1 MLQIEKQEKYKKF
14 LVSDFLYD
22 EYFQD
27 WVMRPDLEMNR
38 FWEQWLRENPEKNAI
53 ITAAKAILSN
63 LDFKV
68 DRPAPGRAEQ
78 SLGRTLT
85 VIDTLKSKPAK
96 SFVVSLSN
104 MWRFA
109 ALFMLVVGIGVLVYF
124 KSAIKSTHELSTAY
138 GKIDTLF
145 LPDQSS
151 VVLNANSVL
160 RYNKK
165 WQKNNPRE
173 LWLKGEA
180 FFNIKHINAGKQIEP
195 YERFLVHV
203 EDATIEV
210 LGTTFNV
217 RERRGKT
224 EIVLEKGSVKV
235 SFMNHLQPDVIMNP
249 GDLLVID
256 PSAKEKVINTT
267 TNPDNYS
274 AWTKKQLLLTNP
286 TLSEIVNYLE
296 DTYGKKIILRD
307 PKLAYK
313 RVNGPILLDSLDD
326 ALFVISTVLN
336 VSITE
341 EGNTLVVLPK

>member
-1 MLQIEKQEKYKKF
+1 MENQEKYKKF

-27 WVMRPDLEMNR
+27 WVMRPNLEMNR
-38 FWEQWLRENPEKNAI
+38 FWEQWLRQNPEKEAI
-53 ITAAKAILSN
+53 ITAAKNILSN
-63 LDFKV
+63 FDFKV
-68 DRPAPGRAEQ
+68 NQPAPERAKQ
-78 SLGRTLT
+78 SLEKTLT
-85 VIDTLKSKPAK
+85 VIDALKVSKPAK
-96 SFVVSLSN
+96 GLVVSISK

-109 ALFMLVVGIGVLVYF
+109 ALFMLVIGIGALFYF
-124 KSAIKSTHELSTAY
+124 QSAIKGTNEVSTAY

-151 VVLNANSVL
+151 VVLNANSNL

-180 FFNIKHINAGKQIEP
+180 FFNVKHINAGKQIEP
-195 YERFLVHV
+195 YGRFLVHV

-210 LGTTFNV
+210 LGTSFNV

-224 EIVLEKGSVKV
+224 EIVLQMGSVKV
-235 SFMNHLQPDVIMNP
+235 SFTNHLRADVIMKP
-249 GDLLVID
+249 GDLLIID
-256 PSAKEKVINTT
+256 PSVKEKVIATR
-267 TNPDNYS
+267 TNPDDYA
-274 AWTKKQLLLTNP
+274 AWTKNRLLLTNP
-286 TLSEIVNYLE
+286 TLREIVNYLE
-296 DTYGKKIILRD
+296 DTYGKKFILRD

-341 EGNTLVVLPK
+341 EGNALVILPK

>member
-1 MLQIEKQEKYKKF
+1 MEKQEKYKKF
-14 LVSDFLYD
+14 SVSDFLYD

-27 WVMRPDLEMNR
+27 WVMRPDPETDR
-38 FWEQWLRENPEKNAI
+38 FWEQWLKQNPEKEAI
-53 ITAAKAILSN
+53 VAVARNMLSS

-68 DRPAPGRAEQ
+68 NRPAPGRAEQ
-78 SLGRTLT
+78 SLEKTLT
-85 VIDTLKSKPAK
+85 VIDALKSKPAK
-96 SFVVSLSN
+96 GLVASISKIG
-104 MWRFA
+104 RFA
-109 ALFMLVVGIGVLVYF
+109 ALFILVIGAGVLVYL
-124 KSAIKSTHELSTAY
+124 KTPVKGLNEVSTAY
-138 GKIDTLF
+138 GKIDTLL
-145 LPDQSS
+145 LPDQSL
-151 VVLNANSVL
+151 VVLNAHSTL

-173 LWLKGEA
+173 LWLTGEA
-180 FFNIKHINAGKQIEP
+180 FFTVRHINAGKQIEP
-195 YERFLVHV
+195 YERFLVHL

-210 LGTTFNV
+210 LGTAFNV

-224 EIVLEKGSVKV
+224 EIALQTGSVKV
-235 SFMNHLQPDVIMNP
+235 SFTSHLPPVIMNP

-256 PSAKEKVINTT
+256 LSAKEKVTRTT
-267 TNPDNYS
+267 KNPDNYS
-274 AWTKKQLLLTNP
+274 AWTKKRLFLTNP
-286 TLSEIVNYLE
+286 TLREIVNYLE

-341 EGNTLVVLPK
+341 EGNTLVVRPK

>member
-1 MLQIEKQEKYKKF
+1 MDKQEKYKKY

-38 FWEQWLRENPEKNAI
+38 FWEQWLSQNPEKEAI
-53 ITAAKAILSN
+53 VTAARNILSS

-68 DRPAPGRAEQ
+68 NQPDPERAKQ
-78 SLGRTLT
+78 SLEKTLT
-85 VIDTLKSKPAK
+85 VIDILTVSKPANAP
-96 SFVVSLSN
+96 VVSIGK
-104 MWRFA
+104 MWKFA
-109 ALFMLVVGIGVLVYF
+109 ALFILVIGIGALVYYETET
-124 KSAIKSTHELSTAY
+124 KSTNEVSTSF
-138 GKIDTLF
+138 GKIDMLL

-151 VVLNANSVL
+151 VVLNANSNL

-165 WQKNNPRE
+165 WQKSNPRE

-180 FFNIKHINAGKQIEP
+180 FFNVKHINAGKQIEP
-195 YERFLVHV
+195 YVRFLVHV
-203 EDATIEV
+203 QDATIEV

-224 EIVLEKGSVKV
+224 EIVLQKGSVKV
-235 SFMNHLQPDVIMNP
+235 SFTNHLQPDVIMKP

-256 PSAKEKVINTT
+256 PSAKEKVIYTT

-274 AWTKKQLLLTNP
+274 AWTKKRLVLTNP
-286 TLSEIVNYLE
+286 TLNEIVNYLE

-307 PKLAYK
+307 PKLAFK
-313 RVNGPILLDSLDD
+313 RVNGPILLDSLED